1 MITYVSN
8 HKNSF
13 IMSRSNKKKTTEEI
27 LAKASLVEIVDAVLK
42 EQDQE
47 DRRKIK
53 IMMEMLCKK
62 PTQDIL
68 NLEKEINKKKA
79 NGINLNYSER
89 IVERAVQKILN
100 CL

>member
-1 MITYVSN
+1 
-8 HKNSF
+8 
-13 IMSRSNKKKTTEEI
+13 MSRSNKKKTTEEI

-42 EQDQE
+42 VQDQE

>member
-1 MITYVSN
+1 MSTKS
-8 HKNSF
+8 KN
-13 IMSRSNKKKTTEEI
+13 KTTAEI
-27 LAKASLVEIVDAVLK
+27 LAEASLVEIVDAVLK
-42 EQDQE
+42 EQDQA
-47 DRRKIK
+47 DRRKIR

-89 IVERAVQKILN
+89 IVERAVQKILDFTKIERKN
-100 CL
+100 P

>member
-1 MITYVSN
+1 
-8 HKNSF
+8 
-13 IMSRSNKKKTTEEI
+13 MSRINKKKTTEEI

-42 EQDQE
+42 VQDQE

-89 IVERAVQKILN
+89 IVERAVQKIIN